1 MTSKVSWSRKRA
13 IDVHD
18 ETARI
23 FSEEYAGDN
32 AYDSPFRYGRHLID
46 QAWARIVSELP
57 KGAQC
62 LDIGSGIGAYMA
74 RLLKAG
80 FEVQGIEPSP
90 EMRKLAAEHVPS
102 SRVTDGSVLDLAAFR
117 QSRDFIYAIE
127 VFRYLD
133 TNDNVVGHQ
142 EIFQAL
148 KPGGVY
154 FGSYVNRW
162 ALDLYRQI
170 VGLRRLKASLQ
181 GEAPRY
187 HVEFE
192 TPSSLRKKLAAA
204 GFRDIEI
211 RGAMFAPLRPLHK
224 VSASLATVIGRRT
237 MPQEGWLSDHPLT
250 RAFAGHLIATA
261 RR

>member
-23 FSEEYAGDN
+23 FSDEYAGDN

-80 FEVQGIEPSP
+80 FEVQGIEPSS
-90 EMRKLAAEHVPS
+90 EMRKLAAERVPPA
-102 SRVTDGSVLDLAAFR
+102 RVTDGSVLDLAFR
-117 QSRDFIYAIE
+117 QNQDFIYAIE

-133 TNDNVVGHQ
+133 ANDNVVGHK
-142 EIFQAL
+142 EILQAL

-154 FGSYVNRW
+154 FGTYVNRW
-162 ALDLYRQI
+162 ALDFYRQI
-170 VGLRRLKASLQ
+170 VGLRRLKASLK

-192 TPSSLRKKLAAA
+192 TPSSLRRKLAAA
-204 GFRDIEI
+204 GFRDIEV

-224 VSASLATVIGRRT
+224 VSASLATAIGRRT
-237 MPQEGWLSDHPLT
+237 MPQEAWLSDHPVT